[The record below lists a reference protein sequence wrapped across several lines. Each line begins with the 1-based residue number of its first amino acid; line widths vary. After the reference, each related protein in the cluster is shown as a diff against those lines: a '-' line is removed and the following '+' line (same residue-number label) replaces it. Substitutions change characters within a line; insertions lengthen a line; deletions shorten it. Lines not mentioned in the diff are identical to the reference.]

1 MADWSAG
8 RPAAAGDDLHSH
20 SALSIGECR
29 PDSSL
34 ISPHSSAAL
43 WRTARSVHWT
53 TSDQPKQCFMLG
65 RRMEII
71 KNKLEVWKWI
81 ALMDLLR
88 YWLEMFDQL
97 APWLDQSEVN
107 LY

>member
-1 MADWSAG
+1 
-8 RPAAAGDDLHSH
+8 
-20 SALSIGECR
+20 
-29 PDSSL
+29 
-34 ISPHSSAAL
+34 
-43 WRTARSVHWT
+43 
-53 TSDQPKQCFMLG
+53 MLG

-97 APWLDQSEVN
+97 APWLNQPEVN